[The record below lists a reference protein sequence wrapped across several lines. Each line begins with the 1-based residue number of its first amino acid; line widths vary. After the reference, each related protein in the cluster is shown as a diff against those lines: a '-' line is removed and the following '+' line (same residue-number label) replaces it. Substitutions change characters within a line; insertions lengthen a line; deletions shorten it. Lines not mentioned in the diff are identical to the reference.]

1 LLRVG
6 HDHEVERTEDGSHLL
21 SRRQVTT
28 LAQLRHRPVDLPP
41 GDGPTAGRDQLHGS
55 SAFGQRSQSVP
66 ESYGGY
72 LGVSTRETGRCAGSL
87 DGVST
92 GSAFAG
98 PSILPAPLRRP
109 AGGVAVVA
117 VTVFAV
123 LAERYGGEASARW
136 LDRRLQSLVGASGPA
151 HSISEPVILFG
162 NRISVVV
169 LAVLLSGLA
178 LALGHRRLA
187 VLAIVGPGLTG
198 LATELLKPLIGRTFN
213 GDFAFPSGHAGG
225 ATALGIVAALLL
237 IGVLGP
243 ELRTSA
249 ALLAAGA
256 VLSGGMMAFALVA
269 SRDHYPTDAIGGFC
283 IAVGVVLASALL
295 IEWWAEHN

>member
-1 LLRVG
+1 M
-6 HDHEVERTEDGSHLL
+6 
-21 SRRQVTT
+21 
-28 LAQLRHRPVDLPP
+28 
-41 GDGPTAGRDQLHGS
+41 
-55 SAFGQRSQSVP
+55 
-66 ESYGGY
+66 
-72 LGVSTRETGRCAGSL
+72 
-87 DGVST
+87 
-92 GSAFAG
+92 
-98 PSILPAPLRRP
+98 
-109 AGGVAVVA
+109 AVLI
-117 VTVFAV
+117 FAV
-123 LAERYGGEASARW
+123 LAARYGREASARW

-151 HSISEPVILFG
+151 HSISEPVIFFG

-187 VLAIVGPGLTG
+187 VLAIAGPGLTG

-213 GDFAFPSGHAGG
+213 GDFAFPSGHAAG

-237 IGVLGP
+237 IGALRP

-269 SRDHYPTDAIGGFC
+269 SRDHYPTDTIGGFC

-295 IEWWAEHN
+295 IEWWAEHD

>member
-1 LLRVG
+1 
-6 HDHEVERTEDGSHLL
+6 
-21 SRRQVTT
+21 
-28 LAQLRHRPVDLPP
+28 
-41 GDGPTAGRDQLHGS
+41 
-55 SAFGQRSQSVP
+55 
-66 ESYGGY
+66 
-72 LGVSTRETGRCAGSL
+72 VSAGSAL
-87 DGVST
+87 
-92 GSAFAG
+92 AG

-117 VTVFAV
+117 VLVFAV
-123 LAERYGGEASARW
+123 LAARYGGEASARW
-136 LDRRLQSLVGASGPA
+136 LDHRMQSLVGASGPA
-151 HSISEPVILFG
+151 RSISEAVILFG
-162 NRISVVV
+162 ERISVVV

-237 IGVLGP
+237 IGALRP
-243 ELRTSA
+243 ESRTSA

-269 SRDHYPTDAIGGFC
+269 SRDHYPTDTIGGFC

-295 IEWWAEHN
+295 IEWWAERS